1 MKRIQHSLFV
11 FLIAIAAM
19 NSSFASSSD
28 TASYDLKFAA
38 VPEPEGWT
46 LYLLGLGFVLYQFR
60 RCRNK
65 SRTWN
70 HNHDKNSIE

>member
-11 FLIAIAAM
+11 FLIAIASAS
-19 NSSFASSSD
+19 NSIASLGD
-28 TASYDLKFAA
+28 TASYELKFAS

-70 HNHDKNSIE
+70 HNQDKNSIE